1 MAFKMKKSF
10 LLKKDAVSKKISKLV
25 KEGYP
30 QEQAVAIALD
40 MKRKGRL

>member
-1 MAFKMKKSF
+1 MP
-10 LLKKDAVSKKISKLV
+10 LKPGSSYQTIQDNIKQLI

-40 MKRKGRL
+40 NARKTKKNAK